1 MGVKLI
7 SFVLLV
13 AFTRGSIFLQD
24 NALRGDFQI
33 IITMNKKYFSRKAIF
48 AYLSNSLSGSLLG
61 FLVGMWATKL
71 VSGFFETR
79 NIYNL
84 FGLKAKKAL
93 ISKAAFENMEWVIS
107 IIIGFF
113 VFEIFDKIV
122 KEKLN
127 QAVPVYY
134 QKIKG
139 YLREKGWLDKA
150 EAIRSVASV
159 EFKERSDQ
167 SKEKVKNLYNKYFG
181 A

>member
-1 MGVKLI
+1 MI
-7 SFVLLV
+7 
-13 AFTRGSIFLQD
+13 
-24 NALRGDFQI
+24 
-33 IITMNKKYFSRKAIF
+33 KKYFSRKAVL
-48 AYLSNSLSGSLLG
+48 AYLANSLSGSLLG

-93 ISKAAFENMEWVIS
+93 ISKEAFENMEWVIS

-127 QAVPVYY
+127 QAVPAYY
-134 QKIKG
+134 RQVMH
-139 YLREKGWLDKA
+139 YLKEKWWLDKA
-150 EAIRSVASV
+150 EALRMTASV
-159 EFKERSDQ
+159 EIKERSDQ
-167 SKEKVKNLYNKYFG
+167 GKEKVKSLYNKYFG